1 MLYPHDFRLTDISR
15 YDMAN
20 LKKTR
25 DNHLKSSMSI
35 IASNPRGDAML
46 YACVAVGAAVTIA
59 ILLRMVARR
68 RSKAAFTIDD
78 WLIVASLIPTSGM
91 LVCGG
96 SS

>member
-1 MLYPHDFRLTDISR
+1 
-15 YDMAN
+15 
-20 LKKTR
+20 
-25 DNHLKSSMSI
+25 
-35 IASNPRGDAML
+35 ML